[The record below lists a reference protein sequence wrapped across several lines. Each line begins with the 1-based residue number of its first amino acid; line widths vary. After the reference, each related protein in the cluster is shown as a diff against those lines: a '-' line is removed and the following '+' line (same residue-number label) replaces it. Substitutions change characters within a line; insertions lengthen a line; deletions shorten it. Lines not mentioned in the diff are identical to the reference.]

1 MEMTLTRDQLQRR
14 IQTDGQ
20 LSVQADGDNDGQNNG
35 HRDDKL
41 IPAAPGLPGP
51 SNQANQSNQDARK
64 MIGAPAA
71 NVAQYNAH
79 ERIKGHGVRGWFRA
93 FHIIFT
99 FALYQLFIYVYHRG
113 WFVGAK
119 DESEEKHLK
128 WQADWIGRQLL
139 KLGPTFIK
147 IGQSVSTRADL
158 LPLAYIKELSKLQ
171 DNVPPFAHDEAM
183 RIIEREL
190 GRPLDSLYAEI
201 DSQPIA
207 AASLGQ
213 VYRARLHSGESVA
226 VKVQRPNLPEVI
238 NFDLAVLRGIAR
250 FMTRFPKLVR
260 GVDWEGTLNEFAA
273 TIFEE
278 MDYVQEGRNAET
290 FRANFSRWREVYV
303 PVIHWSHVSPRV
315 LTMEFIEG
323 TKVLDLQSLTDRGIH
338 PPDVVKL
345 IARTYLKQLLEDGFF
360 HADPHPGN
368 LRVMSDGRMAFF
380 DFGMVGRITPQMQS
394 LMIDAFFHIVE
405 RDVKGLTQDLIN
417 LNFLSPTVDR
427 DSIRLVVEKL
437 FSEYLNL
444 KLGEV
449 RFKEL
454 TYELAEVVYEYPFRI
469 PANFTYVMRAIMT
482 LEGIGLTMDPN
493 FSFFDI
499 AKPYAKEFML
509 KREGRY
515 FRDILIKKLIY
526 GEDHEIQW
534 GKMWKLAKIAARMVY
549 ESVVGPP
556 SNSEK

>member
-1 MEMTLTRDQLQRR
+1 MEMTLTRNQIDQRV
-14 IQTDGQ
+14 QTNGKLLPGADAAQ
-20 LSVQADGDNDGQNNG
+20 L
-35 HRDDKL
+35 
-41 IPAAPGLPGP
+41 IEAAPV
-51 SNQANQSNQDARK
+51 
-64 MIGAPAA
+64 A
-71 NVAQYNAH
+71 NVARYNAQ
-79 ERIKGHGVRGWFRA
+79 ERIKGHGLRGWLRA
-93 FHIIFT
+93 FHIILTFT
-99 FALYQLFIYVYHRG
+99 LYQIFVYAYHRG
-113 WFVGAK
+113 WFIGKK
-119 DESEEKHLK
+119 DESEEKHLQ
-128 WQADWIGRQLL
+128 WQGQWISRQLL

-158 LPLAYIKELSKLQ
+158 LPLAYIKELTKLQ
-171 DNVPPFAHDEAM
+171 DSVPAFPHDEAM
-183 RIIEREL
+183 LIIEREL
-190 GRPLDSLYAEI
+190 GKPVSSLYAEI
-201 DSQPIA
+201 DPQPIA

-213 VYRARLHSGESVA
+213 VYRAKLHSGETVA
-226 VKVQRPNLPEVI
+226 VKVQRPDLQEVI
-238 NFDLAVLRGIAR
+238 NFDVAVLRGIAR
-250 FMTRFPKLVR
+250 FMARFPKLVR
-260 GVDWEGTLNEFAA
+260 GIDWEGMLNEFAT

-278 MDYVQEGRNAET
+278 MDYVQEGHNAET

-303 PVIHWSHVSPRV
+303 PVIYWSHVSPRV

-323 TKVLDLQSLTDRGIH
+323 TKVLDLQTLTERGVN

-368 LRVMSDGRMAFF
+368 LRVMDDGRMAFF

-394 LMIDAFFHIVE
+394 MMIDAFFHIVE

-417 LNFLSPTVDR
+417 LNFLSKGVDR
-427 DSIRLVVEKL
+427 NSIRLVVEKL
-437 FSEYLNL
+437 FSDYLNL

-454 TYELAEVVYEYPFRI
+454 TYELAEVVYEYPFTI

-493 FSFFDI
+493 FSFFDV

-515 FRDILIKKLIY
+515 FRDLLIKKLIY

-556 SNSEK
+556 AQ